1 MKTALIMITILG
13 CDDKVS
19 QCEFYATPPERFVS
33 IELCDAASE
42 NVLERYGN
50 IGFPTAVAVCQAPPP
65 DMASDPAAVGG
76 AAPPTDGAATA
87 APTTSTTTEVPAKAE
102 APEMSEKHKTLA
114 ARAVDR
120 IRNVLPGTSDIKMI
134 FETPIHVVSDSYSW
148 VAKKITD

>member
-19 QCEFYATPPERFVS
+19 QCEYYATPPERFVS

-50 IGFPTAVAVCQAPPP
+50 IGFPTAVAVCQQPPP
-65 DMASDPAAVGG
+65 EIASDPAV
-76 AAPPTDGAATA
+76 APPSNPAANAQPDSANTSVPTA
-87 APTTSTTTEVPAKAE
+87 SAE
-102 APEMSEKHKTLA
+102 APEVTEKHRTLA

-148 VAKKITD
+148 VAKKISD